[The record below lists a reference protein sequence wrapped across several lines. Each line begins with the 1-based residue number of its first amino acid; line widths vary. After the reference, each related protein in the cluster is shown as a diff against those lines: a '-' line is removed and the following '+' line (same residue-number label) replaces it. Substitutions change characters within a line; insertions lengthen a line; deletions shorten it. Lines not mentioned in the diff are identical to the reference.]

1 MGIQYNI
8 CMTKLSNFLENA
20 KDKNYRD
27 LIQHHIKKQ
36 STEQLRKSSLGEMS
50 FLPESISNESVMN
63 FIDHCNFI
71 AMAPSFW
78 KDNTCKTAFDEI
90 MQEAINNLEGLS
102 KKFKK
107 IEDFLNNEEN
117 HEMAFNIFQLI
128 TLSYSYSASMSKQVR
143 KQMGIKKGLFG

>member
-1 MGIQYNI
+1 
-8 CMTKLSNFLENA
+8 MTKLSNFLENA

-27 LIQHHIKKQ
+27 LIQHNIKTQ
-36 STEQLRKSSLGEMS
+36 STEQLHKASLEEIS
-50 FLPESISNESVMN
+50 FLPQSITNVSAMD

-90 MQEAINNLEGLS
+90 IQEAINDLQGLP